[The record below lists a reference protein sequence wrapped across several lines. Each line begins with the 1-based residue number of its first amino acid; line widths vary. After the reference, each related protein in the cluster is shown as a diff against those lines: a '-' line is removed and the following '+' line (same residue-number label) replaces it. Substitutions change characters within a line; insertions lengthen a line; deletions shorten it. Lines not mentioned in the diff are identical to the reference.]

1 MEDMPSRS
9 EMHREKSQGNNSQGN
24 GNGPKKKHPVRNT
37 VLIIIAVL
45 LVGTGAFAA
54 RTYFN
59 AKNAADTVFKS
70 SGIKR
75 VGIRAPY

>member
-45 LVGTGAFAA
+45 PGPLPRELILTP
-54 RTYFN
+54 RMRPTP
-59 AKNAADTVFKS
+59 S
-70 SGIKR
+70 SRVVVLKR